1 MATERNPY
9 QNRKPQKDLQSE
21 EALQR
26 KSVVLSSHVDDHL
39 HSMLYEVGCGTVKH
53 ESDKELTVTVV
64 PRADT
69 ALASP

>member
-1 MATERNPY
+1 M
-9 QNRKPQKDLQSE
+9 
-21 EALQR
+21 QR

-39 HSMLYEVGCGTVKH
+39 HSMLYEVGSGTVKH